1 MKDVELKLISELMKN
16 SRRSD
21 RVLAKAVGV
30 SQPTVSR
37 LIRRLEKE
45 GKIKEY
51 TMIPDFK
58 QIGFNIMAVVFLGK
72 QESMKEEERLA
83 LRKAAIE
90 MEKKPSHAAI
100 VVVNGIGL
108 NKGRMII
115 LFCKDYSDYYKQLN
129 EIKNLPHIDSGDVDS
144 FIIDLNDYRNFRNL
158 SMIEVARTI
167 EALGKTSREELQS
180 FTQEN

>member
-1 MKDVELKLISELMKN
+1 MKNVELRLISELMKN

-21 RVLAKAVGV
+21 RQLAKALGV

-37 LIRRLEKE
+37 LVSRLEKE
-45 GKIKEY
+45 GKIREY

-58 QIGFNIMAVVFLGK
+58 QIGYNIMAVVFLGK

-90 MEKKPSHAAI
+90 MEKEPSHAAI

-115 LFCKDYSDYYKQLN
+115 LFCKDYSDYYEQLT

-158 SMIEVARTI
+158 SMIEVARAI
-167 EALGKTSREELQS
+167 EASGKTSREKLQS

>member
-21 RVLAKAVGV
+21 RELAKALGV

-37 LIRRLEKE
+37 LIKKLEKE

-58 QIGFNIMAVVFLGK
+58 QIGYNMMAVVFLGK

-83 LRKAAIE
+83 LKKAAIE
-90 MEKKPSHAAI
+90 MEKKPPHAAM

-115 LFCKDYSDYYKQLN
+115 LFCKDYSDYYEHMK
-129 EIKNLPHIDSGDVDS
+129 EIKSLPHVDSGDVES
-144 FIIDLNDYRNFRNL
+144 FIVDLNDYRNFRNL
-158 SMIEVARTI
+158 SMREVARAL
-167 EALGKTSREELQS
+167 EPLGKTSREKL
-180 FTQEN
+180 

>member
-1 MKDVELKLISELMKN
+1 MCGICVKDIELKLISELMKN

-21 RVLAKAVGV
+21 RELAKAIGV

-51 TMIPDFK
+51 TVIPDFR
-58 QIGFNIMAVVFLGK
+58 QLGFSIMAVVFLGK

-83 LRKAAIE
+83 LREAAIE
-90 MEKKPSHAAI
+90 LEKGPSHAAM

-115 LFCKDYSDYYKQLN
+115 LFCKDYSDYYEQLL

-144 FIIDLNDYRNFRNL
+144 FIVDLNDYRNFRNL
-158 SMIEVARTI
+158 SMIQVAKVL
-167 EALGKTSREELQS
+167 EAS
-180 FTQEN
+180 

>member
-1 MKDVELKLISELMKN
+1 MKNVELKLISELMKN

-21 RVLAKAVGV
+21 RELAKVVGV

-37 LIRRLEKE
+37 LIGKLEKE
-45 GKIKEY
+45 GKIREY
-51 TMIPDFK
+51 TIIPDFK
-58 QIGFNIMAVVFLGK
+58 QIGYGIMAAVFLGK

-83 LRKAAIE
+83 LRKAAVE

-115 LFCKDYSDYYKQLN
+115 LFCKDYSEYYEQLK

-158 SMIEVARTI
+158 SMIEAARAI
-167 EALGKTSREELQS
+167 EELGKTSREKS
-180 FTQEN
+180 

>member
-1 MKDVELKLISELMKN
+1 MKEVELELISELMKN

-21 RVLAKAVGV
+21 RELAKALGV

-37 LIRRLEKE
+37 LISGLEKE

-58 QIGFNIMAVVFLGK
+58 QFGYNIMAVVFLGK

-83 LRKAAIE
+83 LRKAAME
-90 MEKKPSHAAI
+90 METEPSHAAM

-115 LFCKDYSDYYKQLN
+115 LFCKDYSDYYEQLK
-129 EIKNLPHIDSGDVDS
+129 EIKNLPHVDSGEVDS
-144 FIIDLNDYRNFRNL
+144 FIVDLNDYRNFRNL
-158 SMIEVARTI
+158 SMTEVARAL
-167 EALGKTSREELQS
+167 EASGKTSKEKS
-180 FTQEN
+180 